1 MFLQM
6 RQEEEDDDEEEEDD
20 MSASDNYPMM
30 SFSMILESM
39 EPQQAMAVKSQMNSM
54 SEEQCYQFM

>member
-6 RQEEEDDDEEEEDD
+6 RQEEEEEDDDEDEEDD
-20 MSASDNYPMM
+20 NSPGDNYPMM

-39 EPQQAMAVKSQMNSM
+39 DPQQAMAVKSQMNNM
-54 SEEQCYQFM
+54 SEE